1 MKNSNSTE
9 PAKRS
14 QKLNS
19 PRTSQSFADTT
30 SQNNPNTHRNSQYLP
45 TLLYIAC
52 NKQNPCE
59 TKMSDTDGKKPQ
71 TREELVKTLVEA
83 TKKATLPKV
92 KLKSKPTKPTISGTA
107 KALNVHR
114 DTVYTWLKEFNVDF
128 KEIIDHIPTNLSDEN
143 VEDLGPTY
151 LIGEAL
157 LGEGN
162 ELAHVD
168 LMVGDKDGP
177 VGKAFA
183 SGLSNLSAG
192 HTPLL
197 AVIRPNLPS
206 KPYTLLVP
214 KVTVKNMEDAGKI
227 FGPAQAAIA
236 KAVADSVE
244 ENVIPKDKVD
254 DWVIVCSVFVHPQAS
269 DFRKMYQYNYSATK
283 LALRRALIGYPSL
296 EKMLY
301 EKDRAKHPIM
311 GFKVPR
317 LWRPPY
323 LQISLDNPELEKAK
337 RVISQIPGSD
347 RIIIEVGTPLIKHY
361 GTRVINE
368 LRQTA
373 KDAFMVADLKTLDVG
388 KVEVDI
394 AYEDTADAVVAAGL
408 APPETLD
415 AFMHEAKRLGI
426 YGIVDMLNVENA
438 VEKLKSMKEF
448 PDVVI
453 LHRGIDQETGRTSGL
468 ERIQILR
475 QTFSDKRFLI
485 AVAGGIV
492 PETAKE
498 ALELGADIII
508 VGRYVT
514 QSRDLE
520 RAVRDFLELT
530 PKMREDIDLFRVH
543 TE

>member
-1 MKNSNSTE
+1 
-9 PAKRS
+9 
-14 QKLNS
+14 
-19 PRTSQSFADTT
+19 
-30 SQNNPNTHRNSQYLP
+30 
-45 TLLYIAC
+45 
-52 NKQNPCE
+52 
-59 TKMSDTDGKKPQ
+59 MSGIDVKKPE
-71 TREELVKTLVEA
+71 TREELMKTLLEAAKKTTTKRIVEEA
-83 TKKATLPKV
+83 
-92 KLKSKPTKPTISGTA
+92 KPTKPTISATA
-107 KALNVHR
+107 KTLNVHR
-114 DTVYTWLKEFNVDF
+114 DTLYTWMKEFNVDF
-128 KEIIDHIPTNLSDEN
+128 KEVLDRLPTNN
-143 VEDLGPTY
+143 AQIVEDSGNIY

-162 ELAHVD
+162 ELAHID
-168 LMVGDKDGP
+168 LLIGDKEGP

-183 SGLSNLSAG
+183 SGLSSLSAG

-197 AVIRPNLPS
+197 AVIRPNLPP

-244 ENVIPKDKVD
+244 ENIIPKDKLD
-254 DWVIVCSVFVHPQAS
+254 EWVIVVSVFIHPQAA
-269 DFRKMYQYNYSATK
+269 DFRKLYQYNYSATK
-283 LALRRALIGYPSL
+283 LALKRALTKYPSL
-296 EKMLY
+296 EKMIY

-323 LQISLDNPELEKAK
+323 LQISLDAPELERAK
-337 RVISQIPGSD
+337 KVLAQLPGSD
-347 RIIIEVGTPLIKHY
+347 RIIIEVGTPLIKRY
-361 GTRVINE
+361 GTRAINE
-368 LRQTA
+368 LRQTS
-373 KDAFMVADLKTLDVG
+373 KDVFMVADLKTLDVG

-415 AFMHEAKRLGI
+415 AFVHEAKRLGI
-426 YGIVDMLNVENA
+426 YGVIDMLNVEDPIG
-438 VEKLKSMKEF
+438 KLKSLKEM

-453 LHRGIDQETGRTSGL
+453 LHRGIDQETGRSSGL
-468 ERIQILR
+468 ERIKVIR
-475 QTFSDKRFLI
+475 QTFSDKRLLI

-498 ALELGADIII
+498 ALEQGADILI

-514 QSRDLE
+514 QSKDIE

-530 PKMREDIDLFRVH
+530 PSMREDIDLFRVH

>member
-1 MKNSNSTE
+1 
-9 PAKRS
+9 
-14 QKLNS
+14 
-19 PRTSQSFADTT
+19 
-30 SQNNPNTHRNSQYLP
+30 
-45 TLLYIAC
+45 
-52 NKQNPCE
+52 
-59 TKMSDTDGKKPQ
+59 MSDTDIKKPE
-71 TREELVKTLVEA
+71 TREELIKLLAEAAKKTTLEKAEA
-83 TKKATLPKV
+83 QKRT
-92 KLKSKPTKPTISGTA
+92 TKPTLSATA
-107 KALNVHR
+107 KTLNIHR
-114 DTVYTWLKEFNVDF
+114 DTLYTWLKELNVDF
-128 KEIIDHIPTNLSDEN
+128 KTAVEQIPTNSAPSVVN
-143 VEDLGPTY
+143 NGSVY

-162 ELAHVD
+162 EVAHID
-168 LMVGDKDGP
+168 LLIGDKEGA

-197 AVIRPNLPS
+197 AVIRPNLPP

-214 KVTVKNMEDAGKI
+214 KVTIKNMEDTGKI

-236 KAVADSVE
+236 KAIADSVE
-244 ENVIPKDKVD
+244 ENIIPNDKID
-254 DWVIVCSVFVHPQAS
+254 DWVIICSVFIHPKAT
-269 DFRKMYQYNYSATK
+269 DFRKIYQYNYSATK
-283 LALRRALIGYPSL
+283 LALKRALTAYPSL
-296 EKMLY
+296 EKMIY
-301 EKDRAKHPIM
+301 DKDRAKHPIM

-323 LQISLDNPELEKAK
+323 LQISLDNPDLEKAK
-337 RVISQIPGSD
+337 KILTQIPGSD
-347 RIIIEVGTPLIKHY
+347 RIIIEVGTPLIKRY
-361 GTRVINE
+361 GTRVINDI
-368 LRQTA
+368 RQTS
-373 KDAFMVADLKTLDVG
+373 KDVFIVADLKTLDVG

-394 AYEDTADAVVAAGL
+394 AYEDTADAVVASGL

-415 AFMHEAKRLGI
+415 AFVHEAKRLGI
-426 YGIVDMLNVENA
+426 YGMIDMLNVEDVVA
-438 VEKLKSMKEF
+438 KLKSLKEL
-448 PDVVI
+448 PEAVI

-468 ERIQILR
+468 ERIKLIR
-475 QTFSDKRFLI
+475 ENFAGKKVLI

-514 QSRDLE
+514 QSKDIE

-530 PKMREDIDLFRVH
+530 PTMREDIDLYRVH

>member
-1 MKNSNSTE
+1 
-9 PAKRS
+9 
-14 QKLNS
+14 
-19 PRTSQSFADTT
+19 
-30 SQNNPNTHRNSQYLP
+30 
-45 TLLYIAC
+45 
-52 NKQNPCE
+52 
-59 TKMSDTDGKKPQ
+59 MSGMDAKKPE
-71 TREELVKTLVEA
+71 TREELIRTLMEAAKKT
-83 TKKATLPKV
+83 TPQ
-92 KLKSKPTKPTISGTA
+92 KPIHRERPRKPTISATA
-107 KALNVHR
+107 KALKVHR
-114 DTVYTWLKEFNVDF
+114 DTLYTWMKEFNVDF
-128 KEIIDHIPTNLSDEN
+128 KEVLDRMPTNESEV
-143 VEDLGPTY
+143 VEDSGNIY

-157 LGEGN
+157 LGEGT
-162 ELAHVD
+162 ELAHID
-168 LMVGDKDGP
+168 LLIGNKEGP

-197 AVIRPNLPS
+197 AVIRPNLPP

-244 ENVIPKDKVD
+244 ENIIPRDKVD
-254 DWVIVCSVFVHPQAS
+254 EWVIICSVFIHPQAT
-269 DFRKMYQYNYSATK
+269 DFRKVYMYNYSATK
-283 LALRRALIGYPSL
+283 LALKRALTKYPSI

-301 EKDRAKHPIM
+301 DKDRAKHPIM

-323 LQISLDNPELEKAK
+323 LQISLDNPDLEKAK
-337 RVISQIPGSD
+337 KVIAQLPGSD
-347 RIIIEVGTPLIKHY
+347 RIIIEVGTPLIKRY
-361 GTRVINE
+361 GTRVMND
-368 LRQTA
+368 LRQTT

-394 AYEDTADAVVAAGL
+394 AYEDTADAVVASGL

-415 AFMHEAKRLGI
+415 AFVHEAKRLGI
-426 YGIVDMLNVENA
+426 YGVVDMLNVEDPVA
-438 VEKLKSMKEF
+438 KLKPMKEF

-453 LHRGIDQETGRTSGL
+453 LHRGIDQESGRTCGL
-468 ERIQILR
+468 ERIKILR
-475 QTFSDKRFLI
+475 QTFRDKKFLI

-498 ALELGADIII
+498 ALEQGADILI

-514 QSRDLE
+514 QSKDIE

-530 PKMREDIDLFRVH
+530 PSMREDIDLFRVH

>member
-1 MKNSNSTE
+1 
-9 PAKRS
+9 
-14 QKLNS
+14 
-19 PRTSQSFADTT
+19 
-30 SQNNPNTHRNSQYLP
+30 
-45 TLLYIAC
+45 
-52 NKQNPCE
+52 
-59 TKMSDTDGKKPQ
+59 MSDTDIKRPETQ
-71 TREELVKTLVEA
+71 EELVKLLIDS
-83 TKKATLPKV
+83 TKKTTLEKAEA
-92 KLKSKPTKPTISGTA
+92 KRKTTKPTLSATA
-107 KALNVHR
+107 KALNIHR
-114 DTVYTWLKEFNVDF
+114 DTLYTWLKELNVDF
-128 KEIIDHIPTNLSDEN
+128 KSVMDNIPTNKSLQFTDFGS
-143 VEDLGPTY
+143 TY

-168 LMVGDKDGP
+168 LLIGDKEGA

-183 SGLSNLSAG
+183 SGLSSLSVG

-244 ENVIPKDKVD
+244 ENVIPRNKVD
-254 DWVIVCSVFVHPQAS
+254 DWVIVCSVFIHPQAS
-269 DFRKMYQYNYSATK
+269 DFRKIYQYNYSATK
-283 LALRRALIGYPSL
+283 LALKRALNAYPSL
-296 EKMLY
+296 DKMLY
-301 EKDRAKHPIM
+301 DKDRAKHPIM

-323 LQISLDNPELEKAK
+323 LQISLDNPDMEKAK
-337 RVISQIPGSD
+337 KVLAQLPGSD
-347 RIIIEVGTPLIKHY
+347 RIIVEVGTPLIKRY
-361 GTRVINE
+361 GTRAINE

-373 KDAFMVADLKTLDVG
+373 KDSFMVADLKTLDVG

-408 APPETLD
+408 APPETLN
-415 AFMHEAKRLGI
+415 AFVHEAKRVGI
-426 YGIVDMLNVENA
+426 YGIIDMLNVEDTVA
-438 VEKLKSMKEF
+438 KLKSLKEF
-448 PDVVI
+448 PDVII

-468 ERIQILR
+468 ERIKLIR
-475 QTFSDKRFLI
+475 ETFSEKRFLI
-485 AVAGGIV
+485 AVAGGII

-498 ALELGADIII
+498 ALTLGADIII
-508 VGRYVT
+508 VGRYIT
-514 QSRDLE
+514 QSKDVE

-530 PKMREDIDLFRVH
+530 PTMREDVDLYRVH

>member
-1 MKNSNSTE
+1 MSGTDI
-9 PAKRS
+9 KR
-14 QKLNS
+14 
-19 PRTSQSFADTT
+19 P
-30 SQNNPNTHRNSQYLP
+30 
-45 TLLYIAC
+45 
-52 NKQNPCE
+52 E
-59 TKMSDTDGKKPQ
+59 TQ
-71 TREELVKTLVEA
+71 EELVKMLIESAKKTTLVRTEA
-83 TKKATLPKV
+83 KRKT
-92 KLKSKPTKPTISGTA
+92 TKPTISATA
-107 KALNVHR
+107 KALNIHR
-114 DTVYTWLKEFNVDF
+114 DTLYTWLKELNVDF
-128 KEIIDHIPTNLSDEN
+128 RSVMDNIPKKKALQFTDFGS
-143 VEDLGPTY
+143 TY

-162 ELAHVD
+162 EIAHVD
-168 LMVGDKDGP
+168 LIIGDKDGA

-183 SGLSNLSAG
+183 SGLSSLSIG

-197 AVIRPNLPS
+197 AVIRPNLPP

-227 FGPAQAAIA
+227 FGPAQAAVA

-244 ENVIPKDKVD
+244 ENVIPRDKVD
-254 DWVIVCSVFVHPQAS
+254 DWLIVCSVFIHPQAA
-269 DFRKMYQYNYSATK
+269 DFRKIYQYNYSATK
-283 LALRRALIGYPSL
+283 LAVKRALNAYPSL
-296 EKMLY
+296 DKMLY
-301 EKDRAKHPIM
+301 DKDRAKHPIM

-323 LQISLDNPELEKAK
+323 LQISLDNPNMENAK
-337 RVISQIPGSD
+337 KILAQIPGSD
-347 RIIIEVGTPLIKHY
+347 RIIIEVGTPLIKRY
-361 GTRVINE
+361 GTRAINE

-408 APPETLD
+408 APPETLA
-415 AFMHEAKRLGI
+415 AFVHEAKRVGI
-426 YGIVDMLNVENA
+426 YGIIDMLNVEDA
-438 VEKLKSMKEF
+438 VAKLKILKDF
-448 PDVVI
+448 PDVII

-468 ERIQILR
+468 ERIKLIR
-475 QTFSDKRFLI
+475 ETFSEKRFLI

-498 ALELGADIII
+498 ALALGADIII
-508 VGRYVT
+508 VGRYIT
-514 QSRDLE
+514 QSKDIE

-530 PKMREDIDLFRVH
+530 PTMREDVDLYRVH

>member
-1 MKNSNSTE
+1 
-9 PAKRS
+9 
-14 QKLNS
+14 
-19 PRTSQSFADTT
+19 
-30 SQNNPNTHRNSQYLP
+30 
-45 TLLYIAC
+45 
-52 NKQNPCE
+52 
-59 TKMSDTDGKKPQ
+59 MSGIDVKKPE
-71 TREELVKTLVEA
+71 TREELMKTLLEAAKKTTTKRIVEEA
-83 TKKATLPKV
+83 
-92 KLKSKPTKPTISGTA
+92 KPTKPTISATA
-107 KALNVHR
+107 KTLNVHR
-114 DTVYTWLKEFNVDF
+114 DTLYTWMKEFNVDF
-128 KEIIDHIPTNLSDEN
+128 KEVLDRLPTNN
-143 VEDLGPTY
+143 AQIVEDSGNIY

-162 ELAHVD
+162 ELAHID
-168 LMVGDKDGP
+168 LLIGDKEGP

-183 SGLSNLSAG
+183 SGLSSLSAG

-197 AVIRPNLPS
+197 AVIRPNLPP

-244 ENVIPKDKVD
+244 ENIIPKDKLD
-254 DWVIVCSVFVHPQAS
+254 EWVIVVSVFIHPQAA
-269 DFRKMYQYNYSATK
+269 DFRKLYQYNYSATK
-283 LALRRALIGYPSL
+283 LALKRALTKYPSL
-296 EKMLY
+296 EKMIY

-323 LQISLDNPELEKAK
+323 LQISLDAPDLERAK
-337 RVISQIPGSD
+337 KVLAQLPGSD
-347 RIIIEVGTPLIKHY
+347 RIIIEVGTPLIKRY
-361 GTRVINE
+361 GTRAINE
-368 LRQTA
+368 LRQA
-373 KDAFMVADLKTLDVG
+373 SKDVFMVADLKTLDVG

-415 AFMHEAKRLGI
+415 SFVHEAKRLGI
-426 YGIVDMLNVENA
+426 YGIIDMLNVEDP
-438 VEKLKSMKEF
+438 VGKLKSLKEM

-453 LHRGIDQETGRTSGL
+453 LHRGIDQESGRSSGL
-468 ERIQILR
+468 ERIKIIR

-498 ALELGADIII
+498 ALEQGADILI

-514 QSRDLE
+514 QSKDIE

-530 PKMREDIDLFRVH
+530 PSMREDIDLFRVH